1 MTKRFLATLLA
12 ATIALT
18 SVSAAPAI
26 AGDRDKLGKFL
37 LGAGALII
45 IGSAISNKNRHR
57 DSDHVVTRRHVEP
70 THRVKPR
77 RKVVPSAC
85 LRVNR
90 SDHGPRR
97 YFGRRCLNN
106 NMHHAGR
113 LPGSCIR
120 QVWTRNGHRS
130 VYGARCLRNNGWV
143 FG

>member
-1 MTKRFLATLLA
+1 MTKRFLTTLMVF
-12 ATIALT
+12 TIALT
-18 SVSAAPAI
+18 SVSVTPAAAR
-26 AGDRDKLGKFL
+26 DRDRLGKFL

-45 IGSAISNKNRHR
+45 IGSAISNNNRHR
-57 DSDHVVTRRHVEP
+57 DTDHVVTRRHSKPNYHV
-70 THRVKPR
+70 TPR

-85 LRVNR
+85 MRVNR
-90 SDHGPRR
+90 SDRGPRR

-106 NMHHAGR
+106 NMRHAGR

-120 QVWTRNGHRS
+120 NVWTRNGNRS